1 MNRKIL
7 IVGSLNMDMVIEM
20 KHMPLVGE
28 TVLGSSLT
36 YVPGGKG
43 ANQAYAVGK
52 FGGKAFMLGCVG
64 EDSFGDVLINNI
76 KMGGADCSNIL
87 KAEHKATGIAVIYV
101 NEEGDNSI
109 VVTSGANEACDKE
122 YLKEHEV
129 LFKECDY
136 VMFQMEIP
144 KEAVY
149 YGIKIAKELGKTVIL
164 NPAPALDFIPD
175 DVLDKIDYLTPNETE
190 LLKLANKTDYA
201 QQSIEDIEAA
211 ASILLEKG
219 VKNLL
224 VTLGEKGA
232 YFFNKNEKYLC
243 LARKVEAIDTTAA
256 GDCFNAAFVTALSKG
271 KREKEAIIFANMASS
286 LAVMRKGAQSSIP
299 ELAEIEQL
307 LKESE

>member
-1 MNRKIL
+1 
-7 IVGSLNMDMVIEM
+7 MDMVIEM

-43 ANQAYAVGK
+43 ANQAYAAGK
-52 FGGKAFMLGCVG
+52 FGGTAFMLGCVG

-76 KMGGADCSNIL
+76 KMGGVDCSNIL

-164 NPAPALDFIPD
+164 NPAPAPDFIPD

-190 LLKLANKTDYA
+190 LLKLANKTDNA
-201 QQSIEDIEAA
+201 QQSIENIEAA

-232 YFFNKNEKYLC
+232 YFFNKTEKYLC
-243 LARKVEAIDTTAA
+243 PARKVEAIDTTAA

-271 KREKEAIIFANMASS
+271 KKEKEAIIFANMASS
-286 LAVMRKGAQSSIP
+286 LAVMKKGAQSSIP

-307 LKESE
+307 LNESE